1 MGEQILTKR
10 NSKDIFHADG
20 KLSQMESQLKERMKK
35 KKENMLVNVDI
46 HKTVS
51 NKNYYKLCS

>member
-35 KKENMLVNVDI
+35 KGKYVGKCR
-46 HKTVS
+46 HS
-51 NKNYYKLCS
+51 